1 MYKLVILLFLLGCQ
15 QSIGVIKP
23 VTINYN
29 EVSVDV
35 VEKELIVITDIPDQ
49 LDLMLTNWFNK
60 KVRVNGFQGKV
71 LFEISEYQEVI
82 SNIENG
88 KKVDVSLVVN
98 IKIDLKDQFSNQKN
112 YRIKLIEFGTITGSF
127 SLLDVD
133 TMTENL
139 QKNIV
144 SNLSK
149 NINSRI

>member
-1 MYKLVILLFLLGCQ
+1 MYKLVILLFFLGCQ
-15 QSIGVIKP
+15 QSIDVIKP
-23 VTINYN
+23 VTINYD